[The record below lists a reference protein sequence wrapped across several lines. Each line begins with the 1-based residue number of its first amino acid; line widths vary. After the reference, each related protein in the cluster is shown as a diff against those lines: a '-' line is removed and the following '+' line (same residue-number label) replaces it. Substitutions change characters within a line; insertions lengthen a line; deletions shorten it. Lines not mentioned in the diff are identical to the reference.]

1 MYKIYKRRNN
11 TEKNST
17 WWTEHTFDFLLQCS
31 MKLLYNQS
39 CHEQQ
44 SIFFFN
50 QRIGVFAPSVNSI
63 LSLQSERLG
72 QIGSAKS
79 SFPRRVIKAPPS
91 LSQTHCK
98 GKSVAAPPTST
109 PTPAPPP
116 PPSPRSS
123 APRHISAFDWRS
135 DRLFGVLVQIQYTRA
150 GSEWATGVG
159 DNTYRHWILRRPGR
173 RAQSRA
179 RPHMGT

>member
-1 MYKIYKRRNN
+1 MYKIYKRRNS

-31 MKLLYNQS
+31 TKLLYNQS

-44 SIFFFN
+44 SIFFFY

-79 SFPRRVIKAPPS
+79 SFPRRVIKAPAS
-91 LSQTHCK
+91 LSQTHCR
-98 GKSVAAPPTST
+98 GKSVAAPPPHPHSR
-109 PTPAPPP
+109 
-116 PPSPRSS
+116 PSPVS
-123 APRHISAFDWRS
+123 PRHISAFDWRS